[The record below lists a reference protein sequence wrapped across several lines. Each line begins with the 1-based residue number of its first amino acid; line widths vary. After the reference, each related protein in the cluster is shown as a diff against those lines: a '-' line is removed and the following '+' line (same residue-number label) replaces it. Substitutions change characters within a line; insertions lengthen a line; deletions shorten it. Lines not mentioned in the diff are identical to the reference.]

1 MRRRPLPAAW
11 RGRLPG
17 LALWLILCVP
27 LVATFDAPHAL
38 QRWATLAG
46 FPLLGLAVLVRRRWP
61 LAAVAIPVV
70 PSLVVSEQ
78 LATGAYSLALA
89 LLGYL
94 AGVRMARAQPALWC
108 FAGVAAAGVPLCA
121 LVSRTLWPWFT
132 LLVALLLNVVL
143 PWLLGRYRRQYAE
156 LVRTGWRLADRM
168 EREQRAVADR
178 TRLRERARI
187 AGDMHDSLGH
197 DLALIALR
205 AGALEVDP
213 ALDADRRAA
222 AGALREAAGT
232 ATERL
237 QEIIGVLRTDD
248 EGAPPAPSTVSV
260 SALARRARE
269 SGMTVTVER
278 VGDDDAPEPPAM
290 TGHALHRVVQEALTN
305 AAKHAPGA
313 AVGIR
318 TVRSAERAT
327 VTVTVTNGPRPVTR
341 GPRPDGSA
349 RDPVSGGSGLVGLDE
364 RVRLAGGTLRSG
376 PTPEGGFAVTARLP
390 LTGGPA
396 PGAPAPP
403 EPTAAERELAQAQ
416 RRVRR
421 RLWQTVALPSAA
433 LVALFVLMG
442 VFALVSPGWTVL
454 DRAAFRSLRIGMPR
468 AQVESVVPFFA
479 LDTPPDGTP
488 KPPRGWSCTY
498 YGVDVETTSAYELC
512 FAGGRLVRAD
522 TVHRRDTP

>member
-1 MRRRPLPAAW
+1 MNRRSLSATW

-27 LVATFDAPHAL
+27 ITATFASPHAL
-38 QRWATLAG
+38 QRWAMLAG
-46 FPLLGLAVLVRRRWP
+46 FPLLGLAVLLRRRWP

-94 AGVRMARAQPALWC
+94 AGVRTARAQPALWF

-121 LVSRTLWPWFT
+121 LVSRSLWPWFT
-132 LLVALLLNVVL
+132 FLTALLLNVVL

-178 TRLRERARI
+178 ARLRERARI

-205 AGALEVDP
+205 AGALELDRT
-213 ALDADRRAA
+213 LDAERRAA

-237 QEIIGVLRTDD
+237 REIIGVLRTDD
-248 EGAPPAPSTVSV
+248 EDAPGAPSAGSVPALVG
-260 SALARRARE
+260 RARE
-269 SGMTVTVER
+269 SGMSVTVETA
-278 VGDDDAPEPPAM
+278 GDDRAPEPPAM

-313 AVGIR
+313 AVGVRIA
-318 TVRSAERAT
+318 RSADRLE
-327 VTVTVTNGPRPVTR
+327 VTVANDR
-341 GPRPDGSA
+341 RPDGA
-349 RDPVSGGSGLVGLDE
+349 APDPVSGGSGLVGLDE

-390 LTGGPA
+390 MTGEPA
-396 PGAPAPP
+396 PEVPAAA
-403 EPTAAERELAQAQ
+403 EPTAAERELAQARQ
-416 RRVRR
+416 RVRR
-421 RLWQTVALPSAA
+421 RLRQTVTLP
-433 LVALFVLMG
+433 LVALAALLALMG
-442 VFALVSPGWTVL
+442 VFALVSPAWTVL
-454 DRAAFRSLRIGMPR
+454 DRTAFQSLRTGMPR
-468 AQVESVVPFFA
+468 AEVESVAPFFA
-479 LDTPPDGTP
+479 LDSPPDGTP
-488 KPPRGWSCTY
+488 DPPRGWSCTY
-498 YGVDVETTSAYELC
+498 YGVDSADTSAYELC

-522 TVHRRDTP
+522 VVHRRDVP